1 VRLTACWRKRAGAL
15 RLEARVLFLAV
26 RHPRT
31 PWYAKALALV
41 VLGYALSPIDLIPDF
56 LPVLGQ
62 LDDLLLIPAGLALVR
77 RLIPASVL
85 AECREKARARPNES
99 GRRRPDQEGAPR
111 LCGGAK
117 PDHPTDEALSVF

>member
-1 VRLTACWRKRAGAL
+1 MRLTGCWRERAGAL
-15 RLEARVLFLAV
+15 RLEARALFLAV

-85 AECREKARARPNES
+85 AECREKARPGERTRTPAPGP
-99 GRRRPDQEGAPR
+99 GRCASAGR
-111 LCGGAK
+111 GAK
-117 PDHPTDEALSVF
+117 PDHLTDEALSVF